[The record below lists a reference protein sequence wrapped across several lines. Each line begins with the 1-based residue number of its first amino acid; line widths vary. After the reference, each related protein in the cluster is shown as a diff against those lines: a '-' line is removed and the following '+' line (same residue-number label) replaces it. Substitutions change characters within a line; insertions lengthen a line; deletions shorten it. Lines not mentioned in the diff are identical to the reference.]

1 MSVDGSTALLTDRYE
16 LTMLD
21 AALRDGT
28 AGRRC
33 VFELFARR
41 LPGARRFGVVA
52 GTGRLVEALGR
63 FRFGD
68 DELRYLRDGR
78 IVSTETLSYLERY
91 RFRGTIHGYAEG
103 DLYFPGSPVL
113 TVEGTFAEAV
123 ILETLAL
130 SVMNHD
136 SAIANAAARMSI
148 AAGDR
153 PLAEMGSRR
162 AGEQSAVAAARA
174 AYIAGFAAT
183 SNLEAGRRWGVPT
196 MGTAA
201 HAWTLLHDTEE
212 EAFRSQ
218 VAAMGSDT
226 TLLVDT
232 YDIREGVATAVR
244 VAGTDLG
251 GVRIDSGDLPTVAAE
266 VRAQLD
272 ELGATRTRITV
283 TSDLDEFAIAALAA
297 SPVDAYGV
305 GTSVV
310 TGSGAPTAGM
320 VYKLVARQAG
330 DGSWVPVAKASADKA
345 SKGGRKSAFR
355 ELAHGVARAEV
366 IAVSDGFEPLSSPGD
381 HPGARSLQTVIMEAG
396 DADTAVTGAA
406 GVEQARR
413 RHAAARAELPL
424 RALALSRSD
433 PAIPTVFVDVDETA
447 GVAAGRAGGTG
458 SARAGDYEISDS

>member
-1 MSVDGSTALLTDRYE
+1 MTDSTALLTDRYE

-28 AGRRC
+28 AARPC
-33 VFELFARR
+33 VFELFGRR

-52 GTGRLVEALGR
+52 GTGRLLRELR
-63 FRFGD
+63 DFRFGD
-68 DELRYLRDGR
+68 DELRYLRDER
-78 IVSTETLSYLERY
+78 VVSADTLAFLEGY
-91 RFRGTIHGYAEG
+91 RFSGTISGYREG
-103 DLYFPGSPVL
+103 ELYFPGSPIL

-130 SVMNHD
+130 SILNHD
-136 SAIANAAARMSI
+136 SAVANAAARMSV

-162 AGEQSAVAAARA
+162 AGERSAVAAARA
-174 AYIAGFAAT
+174 AYIAGFGAT
-183 SNLEAGRRWGVPT
+183 SNLEAGRTWGIPT

-218 VAAMGSDT
+218 IAALGVDT

-232 YDIREGVATAVR
+232 YDIARGVALAVE
-244 VAGTDLG
+244 VAGTGLG
-251 GVRIDSGDLPTVAAE
+251 GVRIDSGDLPTVAAQ

-272 ELGATRTRITV
+272 ELGATGTKITV

-320 VYKLVARQAG
+320 VYKLVARQDAAG
-330 DGSWVPVAKASADKA
+330 GWVSVAKASAEKA
-345 SKGGRKSAFR
+345 STGGRKAAFR
-355 ELAHGVARAEV
+355 TLERGKAASEL
-366 IAVSDGFEPLSSPGD
+366 IAVSDGFEEVASAADHRDARPLQVTLVD
-381 HPGARSLQTVIMEAG
+381 AG
-396 DADTAVTGAA
+396 EPDAAYEGPA
-406 GVEQARR
+406 GV
-413 RHAAARAELPL
+413 AAAREHHLRVREELPV

-433 PAIPTVFVDVDETA
+433 PALPTVYVEA
-447 GVAAGRAGGTG
+447 
-458 SARAGDYEISDS
+458 E